1 MTWESGT
8 QMAVGYLVLALVL
21 ALTLNAQ
28 ARWLRVGGTLIA
40 AMGLVMM
47 VWSIILADLDGTF
60 AAIAPD
66 APLIHRAAPF
76 ILNAQAVVAAVAIL
90 FLLWS
95 AWMQARRPVTTALP
109 LRNNAA
115 QFGAAS
121 RGFHWVIGVM
131 MLVLVPLGM
140 FMAILPPDY
149 PGYSDFVT
157 AHQSLGLS
165 VLVLVAGRLA
175 WLLVSPPPA
184 PLSPAGTL
192 EHRLARLVHVGLYLA
207 LLAFPVTGYLIDQG
221 ASVDFYGRAVPR
233 PDWPAADAAARL
245 IHAWVLPL
253 LFYATL
259 AAHLA
264 AVLKRHFAE
273 RDTAAVRR
281 MLR

>member
-1 MTWESGT
+1 
-8 QMAVGYLVLALVL
+8 MAAL
-21 ALTLNAQ
+21 
-28 ARWLRVGGTLIA
+28 
-40 AMGLVMM
+40 GLFMM

-60 AAIAPD
+60 ARIAPD
-66 APLIHRAAPF
+66 APLIHRAAPA
-76 ILNAQAVVAAVAIL
+76 ILNGQAVIAGAAIL

-95 AWMQARRPVTTALP
+95 AWMQARRLVLTPLP
-109 LRNNAA
+109 LRNEAA
-115 QFGAAS
+115 QFGIAS
-121 RGFHWVIGVM
+121 RAFHWVIGVM

-165 VLVLVAGRLA
+165 VLVLVAGRIA
-175 WLLVSPPPA
+175 WLMASPPPA
-184 PLSPAGTL
+184 PLSPHGTL
-192 EHRLARLVHVGLYLA
+192 AHRLARLVHLA
-207 LLAFPVTGYLIDQG
+207 LYTALIAFPVTGYLIDQG
-221 ASVDFYGRAVPR
+221 SSVDFYGWAVPR
-233 PDWPAADAAARL
+233 PDWPAADDAARL

-259 AAHLA
+259 ALHLA
-264 AVLKRHFAE
+264 AVLKRHFGE